1 MAQNFRAGGHF
12 APAKEVEPLFFADD
26 LKQLFVLVAV
36 QLFLWE
42 KEHANAVVTLVAQRN
57 AGFFG
62 SFFEELVADL
72 QQDTD
77 TIAGFAFGILTGT
90 VFQVLHDLQS
100 IVDRLW
106 VLRPLISTTAPMPQ
120 LSCSNRG
127 SYSPAGALRSVKF
140 SIRFLLLPVIS
151 CGAGRERT
159 FPTLA

>member
-90 VFQVLHDLQS
+90 VSRCSTICKASS
-100 IVDRLW
+100 IVLW

-140 SIRFLLLPVIS
+140 SIRFCS
-151 CGAGRERT
+151 
-159 FPTLA
+159 FP